1 MSRGAAAGPRRRGR
15 ELVFRLLYQAD
26 LTRDSVAE
34 TWKQI
39 QNEERLPDEA
49 RAYVDALVAV
59 LEEGLPPLDETIRQA
74 IQHWKFER
82 LAATDRGVL
91 RLAVAELL
99 HMPGTPAPVVLDEAV
114 AIARKYG
121 REESGGFVNGVLDRI
136 ARTVRPGELE
146 GVPPAGPDPGM
157 AEGAGE
163 VEGEGEDDAADDPA
177 EAGGR

>member
-1 MSRGAAAGPRRRGR
+1 MTAKGGSGPRRRGR

-39 QNEERLPDEA
+39 QGEERLPDDA

-59 LEEGLPPLDETIRQA
+59 LEEGLPPLDEAIRQA
-74 IQHWKFER
+74 TQHWKFER

-121 REESGGFVNGVLDRI
+121 REESGRFVNGVLDRI

-157 AEGAGE
+157 GE
-163 VEGEGEDDAADDPA
+163 VEGEGQGEDDAADDPA

>member
-1 MSRGAAAGPRRRGR
+1 MTRAGNGPRRRGR

-34 TWKQI
+34 TWKTI
-39 QNEERLPDEA
+39 QGDERLPEEA
-49 RAYVDALVAV
+49 REYVEALVAV
-59 LEEGLPPLDETIRQA
+59 LEEGLPPLDEAIRQA

-99 HMPGTPAPVVLDEAV
+99 HMPGTPARVILDEAV

-136 ARTVRPGELE
+136 ARTLRPGELE
-146 GVPPAGPDPGM
+146 EQRVPAADELPPPP
-157 AEGAGE
+157 
-163 VEGEGEDDAADDPA
+163 GEGDGADDPA
-177 EAGGR
+177 RAGER